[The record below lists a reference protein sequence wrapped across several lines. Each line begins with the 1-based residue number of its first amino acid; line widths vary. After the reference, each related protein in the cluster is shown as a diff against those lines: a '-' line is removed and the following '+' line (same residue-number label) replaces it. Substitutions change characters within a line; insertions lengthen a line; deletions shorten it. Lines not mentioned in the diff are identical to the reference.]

1 MPDSMTFLARSSG
14 AQCELCS
21 TNLAVFEFTI
31 QCEREDTRQV
41 GTCCANCA
49 HHLLDALAQM
59 TSSRSKPGSP
69 PGDPPSGQPSPS
81 PSPRT
86 HATTTQFAS
95 PPPAL
100 LR

>member
-41 GTCCANCA
+41 GTCCAYCA

-69 PGDPPSGQPSPS
+69 PGDPACGKPLRSWWPSRHG
-81 PSPRT
+81 T
-86 HATTTQFAS
+86 C
-95 PPPAL
+95 
-100 LR
+100 